1 MKRLIV
7 GISGASGAIYG
18 VRLLQILRDVDS
30 VETHLVMS
38 QAARQTLALETHFS
52 LREVQALADVTH
64 DARDIAASISS
75 GSYPTAGMVILPC
88 SIKTLSGIVHSYTD
102 GLLTRAADVILK
114 ERRPLVLCVR
124 ETPLHIG
131 HLRLMTQAAEIG
143 AVIMP
148 PVPAFYHLPQTLDD
162 VINQTVNRYWISLT
176 SPFRTIFL
184 FAGRAHSVVCL
195 ACIIVPVALF
205 QGNFVTAIIS
215 STFNS
220 LKAAETLRF
229 NRHTCYLQH
238 QDNIATFY

>member
-18 VRLLQILRDVDS
+18 VRLLQVLRDVTDI
-30 VETHLVMS
+30 ETHLVMS
-38 QAARQTLALETHFS
+38 QAARQTLSLETDFS

-75 GSYPTAGMVILPC
+75 GSFQTLGMVILPC

-102 GLLTRAADVILK
+102 GLLTRAADVVLK

-124 ETPLHIG
+124 ETPLHLG

-148 PVPAFYHLPQTLDD
+148 PVPAFYHRPQSLDD
-162 VINQTVNRYWISLT
+162 VINQTVNSC
-176 SPFRTIFL
+176 S
-184 FAGRAHSVVCL
+184 
-195 ACIIVPVALF
+195 
-205 QGNFVTAIIS
+205 
-215 STFNS
+215 
-220 LKAAETLRF
+220 
-229 NRHTCYLQH
+229 
-238 QDNIATFY
+238 

>member
-18 VRLLQILRDVDS
+18 VRLLQVLRDVTDI
-30 VETHLVMS
+30 ETHLVMS
-38 QAARQTLALETHFS
+38 QAARQTLSLETDFS

-75 GSYPTAGMVILPC
+75 GSFQTLGMVILPC

-102 GLLTRAADVILK
+102 GLLTRAADVVLK

-124 ETPLHIG
+124 ETPLHLG

-148 PVPAFYHLPQTLDD
+148 PVPAFYHRPQSLDD
-162 VINQTVNRYWISLT
+162 VINQTVNRFLT
-176 SPFRTIFL
+176 S
-184 FAGRAHSVVCL
+184 
-195 ACIIVPVALF
+195 
-205 QGNFVTAIIS
+205 
-215 STFNS
+215 
-220 LKAAETLRF
+220 LR
-229 NRHTCYLQH
+229 
-238 QDNIATFY
+238 

>member
-18 VRLLQILRDVDS
+18 VRLLQVLRDVTDI
-30 VETHLVMS
+30 ETHLVMS
-38 QAARQTLALETHFS
+38 QAARQTLSLETDFS

-75 GSYPTAGMVILPC
+75 GSFQTLGMVILPC

-102 GLLTRAADVILK
+102 GLLTRAADVVLK

-124 ETPLHIG
+124 ETPLHLG

-148 PVPAFYHLPQTLDD
+148 PVPAFYHRPQSLDD
-162 VINQTVNRYWISLT
+162 VINQTVNRVLDQ
-176 SPFRTIFL
+176 
-184 FAGRAHSVVCL
+184 FA
-195 ACIIVPVALF
+195 I
-205 QGNFVTAIIS
+205 
-215 STFNS
+215 
-220 LKAAETLRF
+220 TLPEDQ
-229 NRHTCYLQH
+229 L
-238 QDNIATFY
+238 IAKL